1 LSSLSLEVIGETARN
16 RLSLPPNEAPRLITM
31 VPGAL
36 KSLALKV
43 ARRSD
48 FETLRKEINV
58 NCAAGVIT
66 LADATLL
73 VQVLLETGELILDGK
88 VAKAA
93 PSYHDLTLKMPT
105 DVYRWSLRAPSKI
118 YVTDLVTGA
127 LGTVNKAGTLTF
139 NYTPTLAE
147 MPDSLDKEL
156 LDEVVILGS
165 GKVEKSPAQP
175 FGQEGQEL
183 NVSLNSN

>member
-1 LSSLSLEVIGETARN
+1 MSSLSLADIGEIARN
-16 RLSLPPNEAPRLITM
+16 RLGLPPNEAPRLVTM

-48 FETLRKEINV
+48 YATLRKEIAV
-58 NCAAGVIT
+58 NCVAGVIT
-66 LADATLL
+66 LADATIL

-93 PSYHDLTLKMPT
+93 PSFHDLTLKMPT
-105 DVYRWSLRAPSKI
+105 DVYRWSLRGPTKI

-127 LGTVNKAGTLTF
+127 LNAVNKAGTLTF
-139 NYTPTLAE
+139 NSIPTLAE
-147 MPDSLDKEL
+147 MPDSLDKDL

-165 GKVEKSPAQP
+165 GKVEKSPAP
-175 FGQEGQEL
+175 TFGQGDQEL
-183 NVSLNSN
+183 SVNLNS